1 VPTEKNT
8 VDIMSLDELRKLQ
21 PAFEAKSQAFVDY
34 RGSLFT
40 AAEIERFE
48 LMKEFP
54 AATAAAPLPDSIREK
69 LGWPKDALS
78 HPGAY
83 APR

>member
-1 VPTEKNT
+1 MT
-8 VDIMSLDELRKLQ
+8 LDEIRKLQ
-21 PAFEAKSQAFVDY
+21 PAFEAKSQEFVDY

-54 AATAAAPLPDSIREK
+54 AANAAAPLPATVREA
-69 LGWPKDALS
+69 LGWKKGTPS
-78 HPGAY
+78 FPGAY